1 MFRQIPLLCARFGE
15 KKGWRVQI
23 HNLGNYNNKN
33 TNRVSKP
40 IVIDQVSVFQ
50 AGDIWAWINEMFS
63 AILSWSVVPSGHI
76 LHGFLKA

>member
-1 MFRQIPLLCARFGE
+1 MRE
-15 KKGWRVQI
+15 VWKKKGWRVQI

-50 AGDIWAWINEMFS
+50 AGDIWAWINEIS
-63 AILSWSVVPSGHI
+63 VPYYPGLLSLVATYYTD
-76 LHGFLKA
+76 F

>member
-1 MFRQIPLLCARFGE
+1 MREVWGE
-15 KKGWRVQI
+15 KGWRVQI

-76 LHGFLKA
+76 LHRFLKA